1 MSTQILLRRGTA
13 AQWTSNGT
21 VVLAAGEPGFETDS
35 GQFKIGNGTL
45 PWTDLPYAVVVPT
58 DISDL
63 TDLGSLIPQDL
74 SDLTDNTGR
83 IPTDI
88 GNFTDVGNR
97 IPVDISDLTDTT
109 SLIPVDIND
118 LTDTTSL
125 IPQDLSDLTD
135 NTGRIPADIS
145 ELNDSTFRIPTD
157 ISNLTDLTN
166 RIPEALTDLGISNGN
181 AGQVLTAIGN
191 GNFAFET
198 LPSIPQELD
207 DFDDVNII
215 EAAQGEVLRYN
226 GTSWSNGPFPPD
238 DDTKYDITAEAS
250 GTGGATITLAGTD
263 TVTHSFDIVQSTTR
277 PGVLVSVVNNNVELG
292 MNTGLISFD
301 GGYINNYN
309 SELALSSATGR
320 IATGFVGGTAVEVTN
335 AVGSGT
341 VVTMVFNEEDI
352 APFAV
357 GSTISVSGMTPINYN
372 GEFTVASCTTTQ
384 VTFNSSVTAAFV
396 SGGAINGT
404 KLADNGSL
412 LIGLPFYDAT
422 RPAINIFQAHETA
435 AAMNISFTRSRG
447 TSVAQEILQNGDAL
461 GGIAAVGRGT
471 SALVGA
477 ASIGFAVEGSPGAN
491 VPGKIQFA
499 TNNGTAFGLRA
510 EISPTGQLKVN
521 SITSLTGNL
530 VLNATGGNV
539 QLPVGTTVGGVAIGT
554 ISIQGIEEEV
564 GDLPT
569 TGNTVGDA
577 YVVEN
582 VIGGGPSTFHL
593 WNGTLWRNIGNF
605 QGPAGQGVP
614 TGGTVGQV
622 LAKTTGSN
630 YATQWVTPFDGNYG
644 SLFGSPNLATVATSG
659 QFADLLG
666 KPNLATVATSGDYDD
681 LINLPVIPAAQVNAD
696 WNATTGLGAIFNKPT
711 IPQAPVNADWN
722 STSGLSEILNKPN
735 FANIATSGSYEDLLF
750 TPTFAAVATSGSYVD
765 LTNKP
770 TIPAEQVNAD
780 WNATTGKAAI
790 LNKPTIPAAPVNA
803 DWNSSTGLSQILNKP
818 AIPSDLTDLGI
829 VDGTVG
835 QVLTTNGSGT
845 FTFTTVTS
853 GGGATTLDGL
863 SDVVITG
870 TPTNG
875 QVLKYNGTN
884 WVNGTDATGGAGDG
898 NTTYGISA
906 ETATG
911 GVNLR
916 LTGSD
921 SSTDNVKLTAGTN
934 ITLTRT
940 SADEITIAAAGG
952 GGGGLVSRAAV
963 SAASSSLANNA
974 VGPINITGYKAYA
987 LLKVQTSAAA
997 WVRIYTSE
1005 AARQADASRTEGTDP
1020 LPGSGVIAEV
1030 ITTGAQTVLISPG
1043 TIGFNDE
1050 TVVTTNIPVRVT
1062 NKSGSTQAI
1071 TVTLTAIQLEA

>member
-13 AQWTSNGT
+13 QQWIDANPLLS
-21 VVLAAGEPGFETDS
+21 AGEPGVETDT
-35 GQFKIGNGTL
+35 GKFKIGDGIL
-45 PWTDLPYAVVVPT
+45 SWLSLPYAVGEIPT
-58 DISDL
+58 
-63 TDLGSLIPQDL
+63 DL
-74 SDLTDNTGR
+74 SDLSDDENL

-88 GNFTDVGNR
+88 N
-97 IPVDISDLTDTT
+97 
-109 SLIPVDIND
+109 
-118 LTDTTSL
+118 
-125 IPQDLSDLTD
+125 QLTD
-135 NTGRIPADIS
+135 NDGRFDAVVQQLTDDLTEVS
-145 ELNDSTFRIPTD
+145 NTIPT
-157 ISNLTDLTN
+157 SLADLN
-166 RIPEALTDLGISNGN
+166 FPEGTQ
-181 AGQVLTAIGN
+181 GQVLTAGA
-191 GNFAFET
+191 GGT
-198 LPSIPQELD
+198 LGFQDPLVAELD
-207 DFDDVNII
+207 DLADVNIQG
-215 EAAQGEVLRYN
+215 ETEGEVLRYN
-226 GTSWSNGPFPPD
+226 GSTWVNGPFPPD
-238 DDTKYDITAEAS
+238 DDTKYDLTAIAKQ
-250 GTGGATITLAGTD
+250 GGGATVTLSGTD
-263 TVTHSFDIVQSTTR
+263 SVIRSFDVVSNPIRTGVEVAVVDNNIELSLNTQLTSFNGGIIFNPST
-277 PGVLVSVVNNNVELG
+277 E
-292 MNTGLISFD
+292 MQ
-301 GGYINNYN
+301 
-309 SELALSSATGR
+309 LASAAGR
-320 IATGFVGGTAVEVTN
+320 ITTGFPNGTTVEVTN
-335 AVGSGT
+335 AVGSGSI
-341 VVTMVFNEEDI
+341 VTMVFDEEDI
-352 APFAV
+352 PPFAV
-357 GSTISVSGMTPINYN
+357 GSTISVSGMNPINYN
-372 GEFTVASCTTTQ
+372 GEYTVVSCTPTQ

-396 SGGAINGT
+396 SGGEINGR

-412 LIGLPFYDAT
+412 LIGLPFYEAT
-422 RPAINIFQAHETA
+422 RPAINILQAHETA

-447 TSVAQEILQNGDAL
+447 TSLAQEILQNGDAL

-471 SALVGA
+471 SALGPA

-510 EISPTGQLKVN
+510 ELSPTGQFKVN
-521 SITSLTGNL
+521 SITSLSGNL
-530 VLNATGGNV
+530 ILNATSGVV
-539 QLPVGTTVGGVAIGT
+539 QLPAGTTIGGVTIGT
-554 ISIQGIEEEV
+554 LNLQGAVNEIAN
-564 GDLPT
+564 LPP
-569 TGNTVGDA
+569 TGNTVGHA
-577 YVVEN
+577 YIVLN
-582 VIGGGPSTFHL
+582 VADSGPASLAIWTGGGG
-593 WNGTLWRNIGNF
+593 WVDVGDI
-605 QGPAGQGVP
+605 QGPPGEGVP

-630 YATQWVTPFDGNYG
+630 YATQWITPFDGNYG
-644 SLFGSPNLATVATSG
+644 SLFGSPDFAAVATSG

-666 KPNLATVATSGDYDD
+666 KPDLAIVATTGDYQD
-681 LINLPVIPAAQVNAD
+681 LINLPIIP
-696 WNATTGLGAIFNKPT
+696 L
-711 IPQAPVNADWN
+711 
-722 STSGLSEILNKPN
+722 
-735 FANIATSGSYEDLLF
+735 
-750 TPTFAAVATSGSYVD
+750 
-765 LTNKP
+765 
-770 TIPAEQVNAD
+770 EQVNAD

-790 LNKPTIPAAPVNA
+790 FNKPIIPANPVNA
-803 DWNSSTGLSQILNKP
+803 DWNSSIGLSEILNKP
-818 AIPSDLTDLGI
+818 IIPSNLTELGI
-829 VDGTVG
+829 VDGTAG
-835 QVLTTNGSGT
+835 QVLTTDGDGG
-845 FTFTTVTS
+845 FTFTTVS
-853 GGGATTLDGL
+853 GGGGATTLDGL

-875 QVLKYNGTN
+875 QVLKYDGTN
-884 WVNGTDATGGAGDG
+884 WVNGTDATGGAADG

-940 SADEITIAAAGG
+940 SADEITIAAAAGDG
-952 GGGGLVSRAAV
+952 GGGGLVSRAEV